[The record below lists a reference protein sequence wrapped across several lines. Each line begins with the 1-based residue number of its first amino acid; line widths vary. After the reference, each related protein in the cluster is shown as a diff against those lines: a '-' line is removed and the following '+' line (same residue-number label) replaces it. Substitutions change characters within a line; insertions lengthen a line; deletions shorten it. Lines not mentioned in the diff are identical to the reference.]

1 MRISDWSSDVCSSDL
16 PPSAVRYHVRGCVRG
31 NALAPEGAARTDEG
45 GTGVGRHM
53 SESVRR
59 MNMIEAINS
68 AMDVAMER
76 DPMVTVLG
84 EDVGY
89 FGGVF
94 RATAGLQKQ
103 YGKTRVRSEG
113 RHDGQEWGSPV
124 RYRGWPNYEKK
135 KKI

>member
-94 RATAGLQKQ
+94 CATAGLQQKD
-103 YGKTRVRSEG
+103 GKTTVFYAPITQCGIEG
-113 RHDGQEWGSPV
+113 VAGVPAALCSCASSQAH
-124 RYRGWPNYEKK
+124 
-135 KKI
+135 